1 MTMTSTNPYA
11 DAYDAYWAAGWRGVL
26 RSRLQLSSPQV
37 VALWLAVSGMGVGSY
52 QTPTYNSALSY
63 GTSKGH
69 GWQVG
74 AETSTTG
81 SAHMSQTGKSF
92 RRGKVIGQIVM
103 SKPRPGAKP
112 ITSRGKGMAS
122 ESLWKPEDIKPI
134 GTQNINRTSAQR
146 ASRGNPEYKQLVQ
159 QRKAAATPPKTL
171 GELKT
176 RLKARKAERDHARL
190 LNDIDL

>member
-1 MTMTSTNPYA
+1 MERSAFGVIHKALPKGLLFHGTHN
-11 DAYDAYWAAGWRGVL
+11 AGASKIMRQGWKPSGFNDG
-26 RSRLQLSSPQV
+26 
-37 VALWLAVSGMGVGSY
+37 AGMGVGSY